1 MESFSVGMQSFG
13 MTILGLLKSED
24 VRHALVVVVLAF
36 AASSFV
42 TSILR
47 LVKLYFYDPIRIS
60 RIMAKQGVRGP
71 PFIPIVGSAHEI
83 GAFEKSFP
91 ESMPLE
97 EHYGLL
103 PTVKTQFHLFF
114 PRFGQRFIYYR
125 GPQVKLVSRDPQF
138 AKEVLSLK
146 YGFFERHPDD
156 VAMLQNI
163 VGLGLDN
170 LTGEKWAIERRTLN
184 SFFYQDV
191 LKALVDDMVSSC
203 ECELQKWEEACRL
216 GGAVEVSVEE
226 DLNTISNNIIAHTAF
241 SADREKAK
249 EIYRTQRKYV
259 SLLFESLD
267 SGWYWIPGFRY
278 LPTERNRAMTK
289 LRARFDGLL
298 HEVINDRKKAVK
310 KGDSESYGT
319 DLLGMMLAAAS
330 DSTDETA
337 PEFNLASVF
346 NNTKLFFFAGQDTV
360 ASALT
365 FTLLQLARY
374 PEWQDRARK
383 EVLEVTADSDAFDSD
398 AISRLKVVGMVLN
411 ETMRVYPVISSIS
424 KMATKDMQI
433 GDLFIPKGLVM
444 EVPLAAFNQDPEI
457 WGEDVHKF
465 NPERFENGV
474 AQACT
479 NPQAFMPFAI
489 GPKSCIGKDFA
500 MMEAKIVIAMVL
512 RRFQL
517 SISPNYKHHPCH
529 SLLTKPKYGLQLIMS
544 RRS

>member
-1 MESFSVGMQSFG
+1 
-13 MTILGLLKSED
+13 
-24 VRHALVVVVLAF
+24 
-36 AASSFV
+36 
-42 TSILR
+42 
-47 LVKLYFYDPIRIS
+47 
-60 RIMAKQGVRGP
+60 
-71 PFIPIVGSAHEI
+71 
-83 GAFEKSFP
+83 
-91 ESMPLE
+91 
-97 EHYGLL
+97 
-103 PTVKTQFHLFF
+103 
-114 PRFGQRFIYYR
+114 
-125 GPQVKLVSRDPQF
+125 
-138 AKEVLSLK
+138 
-146 YGFFERHPDD
+146 
-156 VAMLQNI
+156 MLQNI